1 MTYEEMRG
9 IDDMLLVHSFTPAA
23 SFKSEEAQDFQ
34 HSNSIP
40 IDDSS
45 RSILRKCLLGCHKIF
60 KDFHRDLKLI
70 APNLC
75 VVKIENS
82 QEEQSVN
89 LAVVMETSKTKLD
102 INIWTQISEL
112 IEDYE
117 NNRLKEVKFR
127 LADYICVEEIYKKLL
142 RDLKNLSSLP
152 NSGNHKKIKESINS
166 LYIHLIENRFVEFY
180 GYSLAVD
187 LFRDFIRL
195 KNIDYFKRFAFM
207 LTGLLHI
214 SISKT
219 KVSLLEIFYKFDEIY
234 FEDLNKQLTKMNA
247 MAIKV
252 DDQNFDIV
260 CTSKLLNIY
269 KGKLFKALKTYEK
282 SNVNDE
288 CDQENFVEK
297 YEEILK
303 WNALV
308 REFVNMYLSNFS
320 VEKIDNMPF
329 ARDEKESKNISY
341 NPGLLDVYWLSARSV
356 KMLGLKQEVESFKQK
371 ISGLYLM
378 TKNF

>member
-1 MTYEEMRG
+1 VTYDEIKG
-9 IDDMLLVHSFTPAA
+9 INDMILVHSFTPAS
-23 SFKSEEAQDFQ
+23 SFKSEEAQEFQ

-45 RSILRKCLLGCHKIF
+45 RSILKNCLLGCQKIF
-60 KDFHRDLKLI
+60 QDFHKDLKLI

-75 VVKIENS
+75 VVKIENT
-82 QEEQSVN
+82 QEEQSIN
-89 LAVVMETSKTKLD
+89 LAVVMETSKTKLE
-102 INIWTQISEL
+102 INIWTKISEL

-117 NNRLKEVKFR
+117 NNRLKEVKFL
-127 LADYICVEEIYKKLL
+127 LADYICVEEIYRKLI
-142 RDLKNLSSLP
+142 RDLKNLSSLS
-152 NSGNHKKIKESINS
+152 NSGNHKSIKESINS
-166 LYIHLIENRFVEFY
+166 LYIHLIENRYVEFY
-180 GYSLAVD
+180 GYSFAVD
-187 LFRDFIRL
+187 LFRDFIRS
-195 KNIDYFKRFAFM
+195 KNIEYFKRFAFV
-207 LTGLLHI
+207 LAGLLHI

-252 DDQNFDIV
+252 DDNNFDIV

-269 KGKLFKALKTYEK
+269 KGRLFKVLKMYEK
-282 SNVNDE
+282 SNLNDE

-329 ARDEKESKNISY
+329 ARDEKESENISY
-341 NPGLLDVYWLSARSV
+341 NPGLLDVNWLSARSV
-356 KMLGLKQEVESFKQK
+356 KVLGLKQEVDSFKQK

-378 TKNF
+378 MKS